1 MKILPL
7 WCFVGL
13 LSVGLLSSRPAP
25 AQELQPRLLL
35 DEDFRDNRRNW
46 PLGELGN
53 ARYEL
58 QDGEYRGEEF
68 TRNNRQRVAL
78 IQVPLRPDRDFDI
91 EAEYRTS
98 YVGTL
103 AWGAKDERNMQLF
116 GINPDQHVSICGWRR
131 GEFFWGAP
139 ESTTARSINQRGWNT
154 LRLERRGGRV
164 RYFINGTQVAET
176 AFAGLWGQ
184 GIGLE
189 TNRGSTA
196 RLRRL
201 RVWQLE
207 PAPASRPAPA
217 PEPVPVST
225 APAAPAASA
234 EVADATEALA
244 TPLRAGQRLAL
255 RNVFF
260 VQGKP
265 ELLGSSKPE
274 LARLAKALN
283 GQPALRI
290 RLEGH
295 TDNQGPEDKN
305 QTLSEQRAE
314 AIKAFLVKYGVAA
327 ERLATAGYGSTRP
340 VAANDNEPNRRRN
353 RRVEFVVVE

>member
-1 MKILPL
+1 MTALFRSAL
-7 WCFVGL
+7 LVAAGL
-13 LSVGLLSSRPAP
+13 LTLP
-25 AQELQPRLLL
+25 AQAQQVVARLLL
-35 DEDFRDNRRNW
+35 DEDFRDNRRHW

-53 ARYEL
+53 ARYAL
-58 QDGEYRGEEF
+58 KGGEYIGEEY

-78 IQVPLRPDRDFDI
+78 IQVPLRPDQDFDI

-103 AWGAKDERNMQLF
+103 AWGARDEQNMQLF
-116 GINPDQHVSICGWRR
+116 GINPDKHVSICGWRR
-131 GEFFWGAP
+131 GAFFWGAP
-139 ESTTARSINQRGWNT
+139 ESTTARGINQKGWNT

-164 RYFINGTQVAET
+164 RYFINGDAVAET
-176 AFAGLWGQ
+176 AFAGLWGP

-207 PAPASRPAPA
+207 PAPAPADTTTYASLRLKPTPAP
-217 PEPVPVST
+217 PT
-225 APAAPAASA
+225 PAATPEA
-234 EVADATEALA
+234 ADAAVALA
-244 TPLRAGQRLAL
+244 APLRTGQRLAL

-265 ELLGSSKPE
+265 ELLGTSKPE

-283 GQPALRI
+283 DQPALRI
-290 RLEGH
+290 RVEGH
-295 TDNQGPEDKN
+295 TDNQGDAQKN

-314 AIKAFLVKYGVAA
+314 AIRAFLVKYGVAT
-327 ERLATAGYGSTRP
+327 ERLETTGFGAARP
-340 VAANDNEPNRRRN
+340 VAANDTEPNRRKN
-353 RRVEFVVVE
+353 RRVEFVVIE

>member
-1 MKILPL
+1 MTLPRFRRVAL
-7 WCFVGL
+7 LVLAAL
-13 LSVGLLSSRPAP
+13 LSGRLAS
-25 AQELQPRLLL
+25 AQQLVPRLLL
-35 DEDFRDNRRNW
+35 DEDFQDNRRNW

-58 QDGEYRGEEF
+58 KHGEYSGEEY
-68 TRNNRQRVAL
+68 THNNRQRVAL
-78 IQVPLRPDRDFDI
+78 IQVPLRADRDFDI
-91 EAEYRTS
+91 EAEYRTNN
-98 YVGTL
+98 VGTL
-103 AWGAKDERNMQLF
+103 AWGARDEYNMQLF
-116 GINPDQHVSICGWRR
+116 GINPDKHVSICGWQR
-131 GEFFWGAP
+131 GTFFWGAP
-139 ESTTARSINQRGWNT
+139 ESTTARGISQKGWNT

-164 RYFINGTQVAET
+164 RYFINGEQVAET

-189 TNRGSTA
+189 TNRSSTA

-207 PAPASRPAPA
+207 PAP
-217 PEPVPVST
+217 
-225 APAAPAASA
+225 PAAPAPVAA
-234 EVADATEALA
+234 APPAAPAPTETADAAEALA
-244 TPLRAGQRLAL
+244 TPLHAGQRLAL

-265 ELLGSSKPE
+265 ELLGTSKPE
-274 LARLAKALN
+274 LARLATALN

-295 TDNQGPEDKN
+295 TDNQGPEEKN

-327 ERLATAGYGSTRP
+327 ARLQTAGYGSTRP
-340 VAANDNEPNRRRN
+340 VAANDSEPNRRRN